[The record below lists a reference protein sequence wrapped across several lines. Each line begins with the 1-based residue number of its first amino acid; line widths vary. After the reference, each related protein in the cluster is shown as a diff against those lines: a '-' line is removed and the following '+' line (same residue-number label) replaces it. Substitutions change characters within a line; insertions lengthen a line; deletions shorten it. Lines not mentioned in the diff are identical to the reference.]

1 MKVLMT
7 ALVATSLMTSVATA
21 RIALSED
28 AHINNSLLAAAVGD
42 EIRKNC
48 DDISAR
54 MLTVFTK
61 GKALEKYA
69 LNLGYTEDEIKAF
82 LESKTERKRMKAL
95 RDAYLKN
102 GGVVKGDSAT
112 YCILGQKEIAAD
124 SLTGQ
129 LLRSR

>member
-1 MKVLMT
+1 LKVFVPSVI
-7 ALVATSLMTSVATA
+7 ALSLMAGSGLA
-21 RIALSED
+21 RVSLSED

-69 LNLGYTEDEIKAF
+69 LNLGYTDDELKEF

-95 RDAYLKN
+95 RDSYLKN

-112 YCILGQKEIAAD
+112 YCKLGQKEIAAD